1 MSTQSPPEMT
11 LDAIRSVPLF
21 ASLDDAAAGEL
32 RNLLRTRD
40 VAAGAALFRT
50 GDDGDAMYLIES
62 GRVRITITDDD
73 KKTITLAELAQG
85 DFFGEMAIIDG
96 KQRSADAIVSE
107 SARPS
112 LSSSRGSCSIHI
124 F

>member
-1 MSTQSPPEMT
+1 MSTPKSPEMT
-11 LDAIRSVPLF
+11 LDALRSVPWS
-21 ASLDDAAAGEL
+21 ASLEDEAAGEL
-32 RNLLRTRD
+32 RDLLRIRD
-40 VAAGAALFRT
+40 LAAGAALFRT

-96 KQRSADAIVSE
+96 KQ
-107 SARPS
+107 
-112 LSSSRGSCSIHI
+112 
-124 F
+124 